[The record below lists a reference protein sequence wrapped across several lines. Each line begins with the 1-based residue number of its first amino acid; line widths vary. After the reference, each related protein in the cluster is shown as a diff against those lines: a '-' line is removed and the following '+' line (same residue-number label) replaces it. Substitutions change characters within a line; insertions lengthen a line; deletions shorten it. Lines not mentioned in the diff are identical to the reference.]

1 MVDLNKS
8 DVYSKLRMLAAQNPR
23 EARTWFCQMLDTN
36 SPELDEVLR
45 SAAGLGEGR
54 VRQLMANAIR
64 PRFDKDRLIPHLLR
78 WLEHETDEFAK
89 RAIVAVLDEV
99 DLSSYHQKTESTS

>member
-1 MVDLNKS
+1 MVDHNKS

-64 PRFDKDRLIPHLLR
+64 LRFDKDRLIPHLL
-78 WLEHETDEFAK
+78 K
-89 RAIVAVLDEV
+89 Y
-99 DLSSYHQKTESTS
+99 SSG